1 MLSTV
6 LSRALPV
13 THRQVLL
20 RRFALHAPFSITRFT
35 VDAIEPVWVGLRFG
49 PHQGQGE
56 GNRVDYEGETGSSLT
71 AQIEEACSRLGGQWS
86 LAALQDILPA
96 GAARNAL
103 GSALL
108 DLLCKAHGRRAWQ
121 LLNLAEPGP
130 LITCNTIGLAAPQR
144 MADSAV
150 ALAAYPVLKIK
161 LGHHADDAARI
172 EAVRRARPDATLLV
186 DANAGWTLAEFRDL
200 LPTLRR
206 CAVELIE
213 QPLAPGAD
221 AELAAAEAGLPI
233 AADESVSDTASLA
246 KLPPGYSH
254 VNIKLDKTGGL
265 PEALL
270 LAAEAQRRGW
280 RLMVGNMMG
289 SSLGMAPAFLLA
301 PSAQWID
308 LDGPIDLVAD
318 CEHAITYQHACMQP
332 PPAALWG

>member
-6 LSRALPV
+6 LSRALSV
-13 THRQVLL
+13 THRQVSL
-20 RRFALHAPFSITRFT
+20 RRFALRSPFSITRFT
-35 VDAIEPVWVGLRFG
+35 VDAIEPVRVMLRCG
-49 PHQGQGE
+49 SHQGQGE
-56 GNRVDYEGETGSSLT
+56 GNRVDYEGETASSLM
-71 AQIEEACSRLGGQWS
+71 AQIEEACSRIGDRWS
-86 LAALQDILPA
+86 LAALQDLLPA

-108 DLLCKAHGRRAWQ
+108 DLLCKAHGQRAWQ
-121 LLNLAEPGP
+121 LLNLPEPSP
-130 LITCNTIGLAAPQR
+130 LTTCNTIGLATPQQ
-144 MADSAV
+144 MAASAM
-150 ALAAYPVLKIK
+150 ALVAYPVLKVK
-161 LGHHADDAARI
+161 LGRHADDAARI
-172 EAVRRARPDATLLV
+172 EAVRRARPDASLLV
-186 DANAGWTLAEFRDL
+186 DANAGWTLDEFRDL

-206 CAVELIE
+206 CTVELIE

-221 AELAAAEAGLPI
+221 SELAAAQAGLPI
-233 AADESVSDTASLA
+233 AADESVSDAASLA
-246 KLPPGYSH
+246 ALPPGYSH

-280 RLMVGNMMG
+280 HLMVGNMMG

-301 PSAQWID
+301 PLAQWID

-318 CEHAITYQHACMQP
+318 CEHAITYQHARMQP